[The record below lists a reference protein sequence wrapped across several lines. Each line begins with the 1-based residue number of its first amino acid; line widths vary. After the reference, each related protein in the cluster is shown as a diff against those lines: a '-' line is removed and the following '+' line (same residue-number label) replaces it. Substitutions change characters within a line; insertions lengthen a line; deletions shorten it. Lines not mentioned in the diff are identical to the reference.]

1 MEKHFLLDRISKLA
15 RAAAEA
21 SLNGENREV
30 ERLVRELLSAIH
42 SLFTTTD
49 LQAGDF
55 ANDTASDFRE
65 WCERIHQTAAKAQA
79 ALKIDREDICL
90 HYESQLKALFQ
101 PKEFFPRE
109 FIN

>member
-1 MEKHFLLDRISKLA
+1 MEKYFLLERISKLA
-15 RAAAEA
+15 RAAASA
-21 SLNGENREV
+21 NQTGES

-42 SLFTTTD
+42 SLFSTTE

-55 ANDTASDFRE
+55 TDDKAAEFPE

-79 ALKIDREDICL
+79 ALKMDREDICL
-90 HYESQLKALFQ
+90 QYESQLKALFQ
-101 PKEFFPRE
+101 PIKFKPRE